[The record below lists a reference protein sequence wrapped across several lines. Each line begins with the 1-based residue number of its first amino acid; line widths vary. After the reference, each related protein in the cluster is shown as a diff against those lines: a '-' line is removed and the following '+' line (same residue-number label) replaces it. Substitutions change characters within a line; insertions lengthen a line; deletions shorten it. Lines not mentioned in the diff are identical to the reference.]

1 MKNHLFSLLAILS
14 TLNGFAQIEFEKA
27 YFINNSNQKTE
38 CFIKNVD
45 WLDNPVDFQY
55 KLSEDSN
62 SQTAG
67 IKNVKEF
74 GVYNKSKY
82 IRTVVEIDR
91 SINTI
96 GNLSRTS
103 SPTFNQEEL
112 FLKVLVE
119 GKANLYEYINGDLT
133 KYFYNVENAPIK
145 QLVYKEYLNNIENK
159 EVSNTI
165 EYKEVI
171 SKNNYYRQQLWNN
184 LKCDNFTENRLKN
197 IDYRRHD
204 LEVFF
209 IEYSN
214 CNNEKVL
221 VINQEATKNLLKL
234 TIRPRLNSSSLSVK
248 NSDADY
254 KNTDFGNKTGFGLG
268 LEAEYVLPF
277 NKNKWSFLI
286 EPTYQSYKSEKSS
299 NLEAPREGTLTRKID
314 YKSLEI
320 PFGIRYYFFLTQ
332 NSKIFVNTSIVP
344 NFSLN
349 SSIKYYLNNLAMA
362 PVEIDSRINL
372 AIGIGYKYNDK
383 FSLEMRYQTKRE
395 LFGKS
400 FIWSSEYKAL
410 SVIFGYSI
418 F

>member
-1 MKNHLFSLLAILS
+1 MKNHLFLLLAILS

-27 YFINNSNQKTE
+27 YFINNSNQKIE

-45 WLDNPVDFQY
+45 WLDNPIDFQY
-55 KLSEDSN
+55 KLSGDSDF
-62 SQTAG
+62 QTAG

-74 GVYNKSKY
+74 GIYSKSKY
-82 IRTVVEIDR
+82 IRSLVEIDH

-103 SPTFNQEEL
+103 APTFIQEEL
-112 FLKVLVE
+112 FLKVLIE

-133 KYFYNVENAPIK
+133 KYFYNVENALIK
-145 QLVYKEYLNNIENK
+145 QLVYKEYLNT
-159 EVSNTI
+159 V
-165 EYKEVI
+165 EYNEVI
-171 SKNNYYRQQLWNN
+171 SKNNYYKQQLWND
-184 LKCDNFTENRLKN
+184 LKCDNFTENKLKN
-197 IDYRRHD
+197 INYRRKD
-204 LEVFF
+204 LEIFF

-214 CNNEKVL
+214 CNSEKAL
-221 VINQEATKNLLKL
+221 VINNQKATKDLLKL
-234 TIRPRLNSSSLSVK
+234 TIRPRLNNSSLSVE
-248 NSDADY
+248 NSDVSY

-268 LEAEYVLPF
+268 LEAEYVLSF
-277 NKNKWSFLI
+277 NKNKWSVII

-299 NLEAPREGTLTRKID
+299 NLEAPHEGVLTRTID

-320 PFGIRYYFFLTQ
+320 PVGIRHYIFLNH
-332 NSKIFVNTSIVP
+332 NSKIFANTSIVP

-349 SSIKYYLNNLAMA
+349 SSIKYYLNNISMA
-362 PVEIDSRINL
+362 PLEITSRMNF
-372 AIGIGYKYNDK
+372 AVGVGYKYNDK
-383 FSLEMRYQTKRE
+383 FSLEMRFQTKRE

-400 FIWSSEYKAL
+400 LIWSSDYKTL